1 MWANFPLGFAKSA
14 RNKLKIQ
21 HINREICEAFN
32 QWNTAVNRNPGG
44 NIQAVVQAT
53 PSLKYLLAVTAG
65 LGQHRHRWLLVS
77 NLRMQVGRRHPEVVS
92 LLEKWPPAPA
102 PDVSISD
109 SCVSRVMF
117 FTGWK
122 LSPGS
127 SDGWKKQLLAG
138 IWATE
143 EMRLAMAISTLTAIV
158 NRYRARTQR
167 TLGEV

>member
-1 MWANFPLGFAKSA
+1 M
-14 RNKLKIQ
+14 KLLT
-21 HINREICEAFN
+21 NGTLLSTGTLEATFR
-32 QWNTAVNRNPGG
+32 QLFKLH
-44 NIQAVVQAT
+44 
-53 PSLKYLLAVTAG
+53 PSLKYLLAVAAG

-77 NLRMQVGRRHPEVVS
+77 NLRMQVGRRDPEVVS